1 MPELVHNETRLLKN
15 ATILADTLALELRR
29 VLAFTFMR
37 IPVKSH
43 TESGACRT
51 VGREKTLVTIL

>member
-29 VLAFTFMR
+29 VGIYLYLR
-37 IPVKSH
+37 LP
-43 TESGACRT
+43 ECQ
-51 VGREKTLVTIL
+51 LVDTA